1 MIEHKTEHNKIN
13 KDILIFMS
21 DQHTPYYSG
30 FYGNQCVDTPYLN
43 RLAQSGV
50 CFDECY
56 TASPLCGPSRM
67 SFLSG
72 IRPAKTG
79 IFHKSILPDTTPT
92 FLHCMVEAGYETVL
106 IGRMHFLGADQY
118 HGFTKHIAAD
128 MTPVTWDYMYAR
140 EAMRK
145 ERGVYV
151 QTDTFSGRGAG
162 SIAGGGTS
170 PVLEYDRFVVEEAL
184 KYLAGPHEKPQCIC
198 VSIYGPHFPYVAPKE
213 LFLKYQERVKL
224 PVTYDEDVCCDV
236 LKHYQK
242 PLDEEMAL
250 ACQAAYCG
258 MVEHMDT
265 LFGQVW
271 DAFEVFC
278 KNRNTKHAVFYLSDH
293 GDQVGDRHI
302 VGKETFYER
311 SAKIPFIASGD
322 DILSDKRVSV
332 PVSMMDIGP
341 SILEYAGAA
350 PLRDID
356 GVSVA
361 SAFNSEHIDIHPV
374 VSEFMEKTDGGFIF
388 APYKDSDEYSHGFM
402 LRYGDYKYVT
412 YQTFEDQDALYNIK
426 EDPEEQNN
434 LAQKE
439 PEKLNEMRRMS
450 QQLKLE
456 EEAQKNFRRE
466 ARVNDLMLLWE
477 REKGDADESLRWKG
491 ASEAAGQYPEICYKN
506 SAFFENGH
514 VKEKKFTK

>member
-1 MIEHKTEHNKIN
+1 MEDKNSQN
-13 KDILIFMS
+13 RDILIFMS

-30 FYGNQCVDTPYLN
+30 FYGNKCVDTPNLS
-43 RLAQSGV
+43 RLVEAGV

-72 IRPAKTG
+72 KRPANTG

-106 IGRMHFLGADQY
+106 IGRMHFLGPDQY

-140 EAMRK
+140 DNMRK

-162 SIAGGGTS
+162 SLAGGGTS
-170 PVLEYDRFVVEEAL
+170 PVLEYDRFVIQEAL
-184 KYLAGPHEKPQCIC
+184 DYLSKPHEKPQCIC
-198 VSIYGPHFPYVAPKE
+198 VSIYGPHFPYVAPKD
-213 LFLKYQERVKL
+213 LFLKYKERVQL
-224 PVTYDEDVCCDV
+224 PVTYNDDVDCDV

-271 DAFEVFC
+271 DAFEQFC
-278 KNRNTKHAVFYLSDH
+278 ENRQSKHAVFYLSDH

-311 SAKIPFIASGD
+311 SAKIPFIAAGD
-322 DILSDKRVSV
+322 GIISKKRVNV

-341 SILEYAGAA
+341 TILEYTQAA
-350 PLRDID
+350 PLKDID
-356 GVSVA
+356 GISVA
-361 SAFNSEHIDIHPV
+361 SALYSDHVDTHPV
-374 VSEFMEKTDGGFIF
+374 ISEFMEKTDGGFIF

-412 YQTFEDQDALYNIK
+412 YQTFEDQDALYSIK
-426 EDPEEQNN
+426 NDPEERVN
-434 LAQKE
+434 LTHKE
-439 PEKLNEMRRMS
+439 PEVLAQMKEMSKNLMHT
-450 QQLKLE
+450 

-477 REKGDADESLRWKG
+477 RAKGDADESLRWKG
-491 ASEAAGQYPEICYKN
+491 ASEAAGKYPEICYKN
-506 SAFFENGH
+506 PAFFE
-514 VKEKKFTK
+514 K